1 MRNEACIRNEVIV
14 PAAAD
19 ERAGS
24 VAAERTPPMT
34 GYLHLVIVYFV
45 WGSTYLAIRLGVA
58 ADAGFPPFY
67 FGATRFL
74 AAGLMLVA
82 FAMVRGQRVK
92 LTGRELRVLAIT
104 GVLLCLGGNGLV
116 VWAEQRAES
125 GYAALLVGSMP
136 IWVAIAE
143 SVLDRKAPTAL
154 LILSLV
160 LGFIGLGVLTYPV
173 LSDPHGETDA
183 LSVVALLVAPMLWGL
198 GSLYYQRNKL
208 DVAPSAGAGIQML
221 IGAAAIFAVALIQ
234 GEPAPD
240 PSRTAWFSWWYLV
253 IFGSVIAYTSFMK
266 ALSKLPAS
274 IVMTYAYVNPVVAV
288 FLGWLF
294 LRENVTAWTLAG
306 TALIVAGV
314 AGTFQSR
321 KRA

>member
-1 MRNEACIRNEVIV
+1 
-14 PAAAD
+14 
-19 ERAGS
+19 
-24 VAAERTPPMT
+24 MT
-34 GYLHLVIVYFV
+34 GFLYLMVVYFV

-58 ADAGFPPFY
+58 AEAGFPPFY

-74 AAGLMLVA
+74 AAGLMLLA
-82 FAMVRGQRVK
+82 FAMIKRQRVR
-92 LTGRELRVLAIT
+92 LTARELRVLAIT
-104 GVLLCLGGNGLV
+104 GVMLCLGGNGLV

-143 SVLDRKAPTAL
+143 SILDRKAPTVL
-154 LILSLV
+154 LVLSLV

-183 LSVVALLVAPMLWGL
+183 LSVVALLVAPILWGL

-221 IGAAAIFAVALIQ
+221 FGAAALFAVALIQ
-234 GEPAPD
+234 SEPAPD

-253 IFGSVIAYTSFMK
+253 LFGSVLAYTSFMK
-266 ALSKLPAS
+266 ALRLLPAS

-288 FLGWLF
+288 FLGWLV

-314 AGTFQSR
+314 AGTF
-321 KRA
+321 RARRRT